1 MAMIYRILGD
11 NRPRKMQLAV
21 VRVEPLS
28 LLPVVGYCCP
38 LLQLVTRS
46 CVADTRNASS

>member
-1 MAMIYRILGD
+1 MANDLRILGD

-21 VRVEPLS
+21 VMSGTLS

-38 LLQLVTRS
+38 LLQLRYPF